1 MRVVKPV
8 AITDAMLTSNIP
20 EPDASVG
27 EVLWTA
33 GTYNTGDRRILTS
46 THAIYQVVADPSTT
60 DAPDVGAAK
69 TVPTWVAVG
78 PTNKWAM
85 FDQVNDTEST
95 APSPIE
101 IEIETGQITN
111 SLAVFNLNGSS
122 DVTVT
127 MTDHVAGVVYTN
139 NIDMIDNSDVVD
151 YYEYFFSPIINKT
164 EFVLLD
170 LPAYKN
176 ATISVSI
183 AGDAAISLGTLIV
196 GAQITLGVALYG
208 TSMQLL
214 DFSRK
219 ERNEFGNYVI
229 VPRRT
234 SKLVDFDVIIDKAKI
249 GYVFNQLS
257 SLTTIPAV
265 WVGTD
270 VNDDSTL
277 VYGYYK
283 DSQIN
288 IDGPVKCTATI
299 QIEGL
304 T

>member
-8 AITDAMLTSNIP
+8 TITEAMLTTNIP

-27 EVLWTA
+27 EILWTA

-46 THAIYQVVADPSTT
+46 THIVYQVVADPSTT
-60 DAPDVGAAK
+60 DAPDAGAAK
-69 TVPTWVAVG
+69 TVPTWVAVA

-85 FDQVNDTEST
+85 FDQVNDTKST

-101 IEIETGQITN
+101 IDIETGELTN

-127 MTDHVAGVVYTN
+127 MTDPVAGVVYTN

-176 ATISVSI
+176 ATISLSI
-183 AGDAAISLGTLIV
+183 AGDATISLGTLIV

-234 SKLVDFDVIIDKAKI
+234 SKLVDFDVIVDKSKI
-249 GYVFNQLS
+249 GYVFNQLA

>member
-46 THAIYQVVADPSTT
+46 THTIYQVVADPSTT

-101 IEIETGQITN
+101 IEIETGQLTN
-111 SLAVFNLNGSS
+111 SLAAFNLNGSS

-127 MTDHVAGVVYTN
+127 MTDPVAGVVYTN
-139 NIDMIDNSDVVD
+139 NIVMIDNSDVVD

-249 GYVFNQLS
+249 GYVFNQLA

>member
-46 THAIYQVVADPSTT
+46 THTIYQVVADPSTT
-60 DAPDVGAAK
+60 DAPDVGVAK
-69 TVPTWVAVG
+69 TVPTWVVVG
-78 PTNKWAM
+78 STNKWAM
-85 FDQVNDTEST
+85 FDQVNDTKS
-95 APSPIE
+95 AASSPIE
-101 IEIETGQITN
+101 IEIETGQLTN

-127 MTDHVAGVVYTN
+127 MTDPVVGIVYTN

-249 GYVFNQLS
+249 GYVFNQLAS
-257 SLTTIPAV
+257 MTTIPAV

-288 IDGPVKCTATI
+288 IDGPVKCTATL

>member
-33 GTYNTGDRRILTS
+33 GTYNTGDRRMLAS
-46 THAIYQVVADPSTT
+46 THTIYQVVADPSTT

-85 FDQVNDTEST
+85 FDQVNDTKST

-101 IEIETGQITN
+101 IDIETGELTN

-127 MTDHVAGVVYTN
+127 MTDPVAGLVYTN

-176 ATISVSI
+176 ATISVTI

-234 SKLVDFDVIIDKAKI
+234 SKLVDFDVIIDKPKI
-249 GYVFNQLS
+249 GYVFNQLA

>member
-46 THAIYQVVADPSTT
+46 THTIYQVVADPSTT

-85 FDQVNDTEST
+85 FDQVNDTKSA

-101 IEIETGQITN
+101 IDIETGKLTN

-127 MTDHVAGVVYTN
+127 MTDPVAGVVYTN

-249 GYVFNQLS
+249 GYVFNQLA

>member
-46 THAIYQVVADPSTT
+46 THTIYQVVADPSTT

-85 FDQVNDTEST
+85 FDQVNDTKST

-101 IEIETGQITN
+101 IDIETGVLTN
-111 SLAVFNLNGSS
+111 SIAVFNLNGSS

-127 MTDHVAGVVYTN
+127 MTDPVAGLVYTN

-183 AGDAAISLGTLIV
+183 VGDAAISLGTLIV

-234 SKLVDFDVIIDKAKI
+234 SKLVDFDVIIDKPKI
-249 GYVFNQLS
+249 GYVFNQLA

>member
-8 AITDAMLTSNIP
+8 AINDDMLTSNIP

-46 THAIYQVVADPSTT
+46 THTIYQVVADPSTT

-85 FDQVNDTEST
+85 FDQVNDTKST
-95 APSPIE
+95 AASPIE
-101 IEIETGQITN
+101 IDIETGALTN

-127 MTDHVAGVVYTN
+127 MTDPVAGVVYTN

-176 ATISVSI
+176 ATISVII

-234 SKLVDFDVIIDKAKI
+234 SKLVDFDVIIDKHKI
-249 GYVFNQLS
+249 GYVFNQLA